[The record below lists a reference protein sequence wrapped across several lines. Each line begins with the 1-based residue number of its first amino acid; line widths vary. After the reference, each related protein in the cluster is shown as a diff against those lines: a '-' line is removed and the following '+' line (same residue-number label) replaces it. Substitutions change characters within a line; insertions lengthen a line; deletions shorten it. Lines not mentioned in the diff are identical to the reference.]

1 MFQVLIECCMDVFYS
16 CKILRML
23 PRKEAARKA
32 ETGIVAMWVWEP
44 VQRESA
50 VTLEHFCSSLHW
62 TWNLINAQI
71 EGKMGLFWSMDC
83 LLALA

>member
-1 MFQVLIECCMDVFYS
+1 MYSIHVRFYECYLEKRQS
-16 CKILRML
+16 ERLKL
-23 PRKEAARKA
+23 
-32 ETGIVAMWVWEP
+32 GSVAMWVWEP

-71 EGKMGLFWSMDC
+71 EGRMGLFWSMDC